1 MLSKVT
7 VNIIRRSV
15 CYNARTLCR
24 LRDPLQS
31 NLFCNGDAKPN
42 SVQNHC
48 HLYIAKRFKS
58 KEKAANIK
66 KDENEDSDEEKE
78 KDDEKETLIGSKVV
92 KVRISSI
99 RLDTISKAGFGISRN
114 KIDEAF
120 YSSKIR
126 INGNK
131 VLKKSKEMKIGDE
144 IDLILHQSMDNPGLL
159 VVNRIVILS
168 MDPVNDSIQMKL
180 SVDKN
185 LLIEDY
191 EDSYL

>member
-7 VNIIRRSV
+7 VNIIKRSV
-15 CYNARTLCR
+15 CYNARTLCY

-31 NLFCNGDAKPN
+31 NLLCNGVAKPN

-58 KEKAANIK
+58 KKKAANIK

-78 KDDEKETLIGSKVV
+78 KDEEEALIGSKVI
-92 KVRISSI
+92 KVRVPSI

-120 YSSKIR
+120 YASKIR
-126 INGNK
+126 TNGNK
-131 VLKKSKEMKIGDE
+131 TLKKSKEMEIGDE
-144 IDLILHQSMDNPGLL
+144 IDLILHRSVDNPELL
-159 VVNRIVILS
+159 VINRIVILS
-168 MDPVNDSIQMKL
+168 MDPVNDGIQMKL

>member
-7 VNIIRRSV
+7 VNIIRRSMY
-15 CYNARTLCR
+15 YNARTLCH
-24 LRDPLQS
+24 LRDPLRS
-31 NLFCNGDAKPN
+31 NLLCNGDAKPK

-58 KEKAANIK
+58 KKKTANIK
-66 KDENEDSDEEKE
+66 KDENEDSDKEKE
-78 KDDEKETLIGSKVV
+78 KDDEEEAALGSKII
-92 KVRISSI
+92 KVRIPSI
-99 RLDTISKAGFGISRN
+99 RLDTISKTGFGISRN

-120 YSSKIR
+120 YGSKIR

-144 IDLILHQSMDNPGLL
+144 IDLILHQSVDNPGLL
-159 VVNRIVILS
+159 VINRIVILS
-168 MDPVNDSIQMKL
+168 MDPVNDGIQMKL

-191 EDSYL
+191 EDPYL